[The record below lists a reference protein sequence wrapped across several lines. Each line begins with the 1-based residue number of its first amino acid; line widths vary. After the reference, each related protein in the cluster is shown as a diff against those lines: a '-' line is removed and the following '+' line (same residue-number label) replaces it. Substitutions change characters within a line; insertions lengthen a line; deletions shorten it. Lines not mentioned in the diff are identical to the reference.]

1 MSHTD
6 TGTGT
11 LPPQSK
17 RRSRAA
23 FSQTSPRRKPE
34 ASECK
39 RSVST
44 RSLSHKKNPEAFA
57 PGFFFTLCNT
67 RNLPCPTLSGNRAKS
82 IKEQGNGRGP
92 RSGLGKERRD
102 ILYIRS
108 FPPHSSHQ
116 KVASCPV
123 AWASSRKRRRLS
135 SASVFS
141 ILCMANPAWIMI

>member
-11 LPPQSK
+11 PSI
-17 RRSRAA
+17 
-23 FSQTSPRRKPE
+23 QTEKPRRFQPDIAPQKALGFRMQPFRFHTE
-34 ASECK
+34 PFPQ
-39 RSVST
+39 
-44 RSLSHKKNPEAFA
+44 KNPEAFA

-67 RNLPCPTLSGNRAKS
+67 RNLPCPLVSGNRAKN

-102 ILYIRS
+102 TLYIRS

-123 AWASSRKRRRLS
+123 AWASSRKRRRRS
-135 SASVFS
+135 AASVFS